1 MHSARLGD
9 SDNNVTIVDAIRGAE
24 TSKIPLFLGSDGAMA
39 KAISAYDWSSTPLGP
54 IDLWPTELCTAAG
67 IMLQAGYPAA
77 LWWGP
82 QRTAIYNDDYV
93 AVLGERSP
101 ALGRGFADVWPDL
114 AETIGVLFD
123 EIFITGRGVSGF
135 DERIDVVRHGHFVEC
150 YWNYSFTPIVDAQ
163 GQVLGIINSALET
176 TRAVLGHRSDTLLL
190 DLDNRLNAS
199 DDIDAM
205 IDAALALIG
214 EHLGGKRTGYAEI
227 TDETLDI
234 RRCWTSGPMPN
245 INGRYPLGTFGKIS
259 DELKSGKTVR
269 IEDSRTDPRTSA
281 PEIIARYDRV
291 ALRSGIV
298 VPLIDRG
305 RYFGGVFLQDDIPRR
320 WSDNETALA
329 EVATARLWQAL
340 VRARAE
346 AGLRE
351 SEQRFRLIFEQA
363 NDIIFTADID
373 QCITASNPAAS
384 RALGYETAQIVGRS
398 IADFV
403 SPPDFTQTTSMLN
416 QKLQQGGHTRHE
428 VSVIGRDGNMM
439 RWENDSTL
447 VVDADKRPI
456 GLLSISRDVTERR
469 AFEERRELLIRELN
483 HRVKNTLALVQAIA
497 HQSFRPDADGPSAQ
511 DNFMARL
518 RTLASAHDLLTR
530 EQWEGVTLAELVR
543 AATGVLDT
551 TRIDAAGD
559 ALVITPKSAVALAM
573 SLHELGTN
581 AVKYGA
587 LSTQQGRIE
596 IRWTLSDD
604 RLHLDWREYDG
615 PPVSTPERRGFG
627 IKMIERALASDLGA
641 RVSVEFASDGVHCSI
656 DAPRKGNVT

>member
-1 MHSARLGD
+1 M
-9 SDNNVTIVDAIRGAE
+9 VDATRGAE
-24 TSKIPLFLGSDGAMA
+24 TSKIPLFLGSDGPMA
-39 KAISAYDWSSTPLGP
+39 AAISAFDWSSTPLGP
-54 IDLWPTELCTAAG
+54 IDHWPTELRTAAG

-82 QRTAIYNDDYV
+82 QQTAIYNDDYI

-101 ALGRGFADVWPDL
+101 ALGRDFADVWPDL
-114 AETIGVLFD
+114 ADTIGVVFD
-123 EIFITGRGVSGF
+123 GIFATGRGVSGF
-135 DERIDVVRHGHFVEC
+135 DERIDVVRHGHFEEC
-150 YWNYSFTPIVDAQ
+150 YWNYSFTPIFDAR

-176 TRAVLGHRSDTLLL
+176 TRAVLAHRSDALLL
-190 DLDNRLNAS
+190 SLDNRLMAS
-199 DDIDAM
+199 DDIDSM

-214 EHLGGKRTGYAEI
+214 EHLGGKRTGYGEI
-227 TDETLDI
+227 VDKTLDI
-234 RRCWTSGPMPN
+234 RRCWTTGSMPD
-245 INGRYPLGTFGKIS
+245 ISGRYPLGAFGEIS
-259 DELKSGKTVR
+259 AELRSGKTIR
-269 IEDSRTDPRTSA
+269 IEDNRTDPRTSS
-281 PEIIARYDRV
+281 PETMARYDRV
-291 ALRSGIV
+291 GLRSGIV
-298 VPLIDRG
+298 VPLLDRG
-305 RYFGGVFLQDDIPRR
+305 RYVGGVFLQDDRPRR
-320 WSDNETALA
+320 WSDSETALA
-329 EVATARLWQAL
+329 EAATTRLWQAL

-373 QCITASNPAAS
+373 QRITASNPAAS
-384 RALGYETAQIVGRS
+384 RALGYDAAQIVGRS

-403 SPPDFTQTTSMLN
+403 SSTDFAQTTAMLN
-416 QKLQQGGHTRHE
+416 QKLEQGGHTRHE
-428 VSVIGRDGNMM
+428 VSVIGRDGNVM

-447 VVDADKRPI
+447 VIDVDKRPI

-497 HQSFRPDADGPSAQ
+497 HQSFRQDVDGTSAQ
-511 DNFMARL
+511 ENFMARL
-518 RTLASAHDLLTR
+518 RTLAGAHDLLTR
-530 EQWEGVTLAELVR
+530 DQWEGVTLAELVR
-543 AATGVLDT
+543 AATGVMDT

-573 SLHELGTN
+573 ALHELGTN

-587 LSTQQGRIE
+587 LSTNEGRIE
-596 IRWTLSDD
+596 IRWTLNDD
-604 RLHLDWREYDG
+604 RFHLHWREYGG
-615 PPVSTPERRGFG
+615 PPVTAPERRGFG

-641 RVSVEFASDGVHCSI
+641 RVSVEFDSDGVHCSI